1 MRQLFRFAPGP
12 GILVTAA
19 FIGPGTVTVCLQ
31 AGMKFQFS
39 LMWAMV
45 FSVIATIILQEM
57 AARLG
62 LVTQRGLGATVV
74 KAMPNSFLRTFS
86 RIIMGVGILLGNAAF
101 EAGNLTGTS
110 IGLQMMTGMKA
121 EQNPFLIWSSVALAA
136 WLLWSGN
143 HRKITGIL
151 TLLVLAMSLAF
162 LYAAMIAMPSLE
174 LLLRGIFIPA
184 IPVDSLLIIVGLI
197 GTTVVPYNLFMH
209 AALVKDQW
217 KSTKDILKMQTDSFW
232 SIFLGGII
240 SMAIIIT
247 GASAGIGNA
256 EMGLSLGKTLEPV
269 FGASGTYIFGFGIFA
284 AGFTSTIT
292 APMAAAL
299 VARELMNLPD
309 DSKDFRYRAV
319 WMLVLLTG
327 GIFSSLGLKPIE
339 MISLAQFAN
348 GLLLPFIAFFLLW
361 TVNQKTV
368 MGEYR
373 NRLLQNVT
381 GSIVFGITVV
391 LGTMA
396 ALKALQHFI

>member
-1 MRQLFRFAPGP
+1 
-12 GILVTAA
+12 
-19 FIGPGTVTVCLQ
+19 
-31 AGMKFQFS
+31 
-39 LMWAMV
+39 
-45 FSVIATIILQEM
+45 
-57 AARLG
+57 
-62 LVTQRGLGATVV
+62 
-74 KAMPNSFLRTFS
+74 
-86 RIIMGVGILLGNAAF
+86 
-101 EAGNLTGTS
+101 
-110 IGLQMMTGMKA
+110 
-121 EQNPFLIWSSVALAA
+121 
-136 WLLWSGN
+136 
-143 HRKITGIL
+143 
-151 TLLVLAMSLAF
+151 LLVLAMSLAF

-217 KSTKDILKMQTDSFW
+217 KSTKDILKMQIDSFW

>member
-1 MRQLFRFAPGP
+1 LFRFAPGP

-86 RIIMGVGILLGNAAF
+86 CIIMGVGILLGNAAF

>member
-361 TVNQKTV
+361 TVNRKTV